1 MGDFANQ
8 PDARNRYPAITDQPG
23 RFLAFWSSA
32 KSMNEPKW
40 RIVLCWG
47 AVFTFFTVPI
57 VGLTLLILSDTMPS
71 IRNHMSEYKFIG
83 PFFQSV
89 TALVFGLSGLRSLDK
104 YVETKNGNGKFKNP
118 EK

>member
-1 MGDFANQ
+1 MSG
-8 PDARNRYPAITDQPG
+8 
-23 RFLAFWSSA
+23 S
-32 KSMNEPKW
+32 EPRW

-57 VGLTLLILSDTMPS
+57 VGLTLLILSDTVPS

-104 YVETKNGNGKFKNP
+104 YVETKNGNGNKKSPN
-118 EK
+118 